1 MKIFAVEQNG
11 NNYAGCIVFTSDDI
25 ESAREF
31 ISNKDYVDIDTLEE
45 IGESTD
51 TEEKELYGYMI
62 DLELYS

>member
-25 ESAREF
+25 ESARKF